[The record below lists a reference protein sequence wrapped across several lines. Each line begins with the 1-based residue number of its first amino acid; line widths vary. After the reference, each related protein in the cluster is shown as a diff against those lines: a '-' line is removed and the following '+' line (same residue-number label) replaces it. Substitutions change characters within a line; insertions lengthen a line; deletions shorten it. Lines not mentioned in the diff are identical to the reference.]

1 LAKFCQLSYHWPHI
15 RPLLEITDLSKKYG
29 NTVIFEDANIVI
41 NDEQKTAVI
50 GRNGAGKSTLF
61 KMILAQE
68 ELDAGQIKHLPGV
81 RLGYVEQHAEFP
93 PSETV
98 LDFLMR
104 VSGKADWECAKMSGR
119 FQLKRDLLTTIAASL
134 SGGYRMRVK
143 LTAMLLADPNLLLLD
158 EPTNYLDLT
167 TLLLLEHV
175 LRTFRGSILV
185 ISHDREFLKRTC
197 TSTLE
202 VAHGRLTFF
211 PGEVESYLAF
221 KEEQAG
227 YIQNTNKK
235 IMAQKEHL
243 QEFVDRFRYKASK
256 AKQAQS
262 KLKAIAKLHT
272 ISIDNKLATARIALP
287 PIITKPG
294 SILRVEHLTIGYNP
308 PPGMGEMEGAIIAS
322 DISFEIPRGDKV
334 VILGN
339 NGQGKTTLL
348 KTLAGELPPLGED
361 SKIAWWHKADIGYY
375 AQHVEAALRQSDRVD
390 EYLRRCAPT
399 DAKEEDVLRMAG
411 NFLFRR
417 DDLSKTVSVLSGGE
431 KARLC
436 LAGILLHA
444 HNVLLLDEPTNHL
457 DFETSEALADALG
470 SYGGTVIFVSHSRT
484 FVNTVANRL
493 LEVSNGTV
501 RTYPDTYEDYVASL
515 EEVLTADVD
524 GVIGGVTAP
533 NENELER
540 QRHRLEQ
547 KTKQRQI
554 AQLEKLMNEQ
564 DKKKSELLQFFFDN
578 PTDYAP
584 EKNRELKELTALLL
598 AEEEEW
604 LRLNS

>member
-1 LAKFCQLSYHWPHI
+1 
-15 RPLLEITDLSKKYG
+15 
-29 NTVIFEDANIVI
+29 
-41 NDEQKTAVI
+41 
-50 GRNGAGKSTLF
+50 
-61 KMILAQE
+61 MILGQE

-93 PSETV
+93 PTETV

-175 LRTFRGSILV
+175 LQTFRGSILV

-211 PGEVESYLAF
+211 PGEVEAYLAF
-221 KEEQAG
+221 KEEQAS

-235 IMAQKEHL
+235 IIAQKEHL

-272 ISIDNKLATARIALP
+272 ISIDNKLATARISLP
-287 PIITKPG
+287 SVITKPG
-294 SILRVEHLTIGYNP
+294 SVLRVEHLTIGY
-308 PPGMGEMEGAIIAS
+308 GSKVIANN
-322 DISFEIPRGDKV
+322 ISFEIPRGDKV

-348 KTLAGELPPLGED
+348 KTLAGELPPLGDD
-361 SKIAWWHKADIGYY
+361 SKISWWHQADFGYY
-375 AQHVEAALRQSDRVD
+375 AQHVEAALRPSDRVD
-390 EYLRRCAPT
+390 EYLRRCAPIN
-399 DAKEEDVLRMAG
+399 AKEEDILRMAG

-457 DFETSEALADALG
+457 DFETSEALADALAD
-470 SYGGTVIFVSHSRT
+470 YGGTVIFVSHSRT

-524 GVIGGVTAP
+524 GENKEQSLP
-533 NENELER
+533 NLDELER
-540 QRHRLEQ
+540 QRRRLEQ
-547 KTKQRQI
+547 KFKLRQI
-554 AQLEKLMNEQ
+554 AALEKSMAIH
-564 DKKKSELLQFFFDN
+564 DKQKSELLQYFFEN

-584 EKNRELKELTALLL
+584 EKNRQLKEITAILIK
-598 AEEEEW
+598 EEETW
-604 LRLNS
+604 LNLSSTI

>member
-1 LAKFCQLSYHWPHI
+1 MVLAKFCQLSYHWPHI

-61 KMILAQE
+61 KMILGQE
-68 ELDAGQIKHLPGV
+68 ELDAGLIKHLPGV

-93 PSETV
+93 PTETV

-119 FQLKRDLLTTIAASL
+119 FQLKRDLLTTVAASL

-175 LRTFRGSILV
+175 LQTFRGSILV

-272 ISIDNKLATARIALP
+272 ISIDNKLATARISLP
-287 PIITKPG
+287 PVITKPG
-294 SILRVEHLTIGYNP
+294 SVLRVEHLAIGY
-308 PPGMGEMEGAIIAS
+308 GSKVIA
-322 DISFEIPRGDKV
+322 DNISFEIPRGDKV

-361 SKIAWWHKADIGYY
+361 SKIAWWHKADFGYY
-375 AQHVEAALRQSDRVD
+375 AQHVEAALRPTDRVD

-457 DFETSEALADALG
+457 DFETSEALADALAN
-470 SYGGTVIFVSHSRT
+470 YGGTVIFVSHSRT

-524 GVIGGVTAP
+524 GENKEPSLP
-533 NENELER
+533 NLDELER
-540 QRHRLEQ
+540 QRRRLEL

-554 AQLEKLMNEQ
+554 AQLEKIMAEQ

-584 EKNRELKELTALLL
+584 EKNRELKELTTLL
-598 AEEEEW
+598 ASEEEEW

>member
-1 LAKFCQLSYHWPHI
+1 
-15 RPLLEITDLSKKYG
+15 
-29 NTVIFEDANIVI
+29 
-41 NDEQKTAVI
+41 
-50 GRNGAGKSTLF
+50 
-61 KMILAQE
+61 MILDQE

-93 PSETV
+93 PGETV

-119 FQLKRDLLTTIAASL
+119 FQLKRDLLTTPAASL

-167 TLLLLEHV
+167 TLLLLEHI
-175 LRTFRGSILV
+175 LQTFRGSILV

-221 KEEQAG
+221 KKEQAS

-262 KLKAIAKLHT
+262 KLKAIARLHT
-272 ISIDNKLATARIALP
+272 ISIDNKLATARITLP
-287 PIITKPG
+287 QIITKPG
-294 SILRVEHLTIGYNP
+294 SILRVEHLTIGYNDKTV
-308 PPGMGEMEGAIIAS
+308 AS
-322 DISFEIPRGDKV
+322 NISFEIPRGDKV

-348 KTLAGELPPLGED
+348 KTLAGELSPISEE
-361 SKIAWWHKADIGYY
+361 SKISWWHKADLGYY
-375 AQHVEAALRQSDRVD
+375 AQHVEAALNPTDRVD
-390 EYLRRCAPT
+390 EYLKRCAPT

-457 DFETSEALADALG
+457 DFETSEALADALA

-484 FVNTVANRL
+484 FVNIVANRL
-493 LEVSNGTV
+493 LEVNNGTV

-515 EEVLTADVD
+515 EEILTADVD
-524 GVIGGVTAP
+524 GVNTEPPLP
-533 NENELER
+533 NLDELER
-540 QRHRLEQ
+540 QRRRLEL

-554 AQLEKLMNEQ
+554 AQLEKLMAEQ
-564 DKKKSELLQFFFDN
+564 DKKKSELLQYFFNN

-584 EKNRELKELTALLL
+584 EKNRELKELTASLI
-598 AEEEEW
+598 AKEEEW